1 MLLDNNR
8 NPWLLRS
15 EDIWTIVGEIN
26 GDGPILLGPAI
37 VVAYPVSCDFSESGK
52 EAARCG
58 PSGFQGM

>member
-15 EDIWTIVGEIN
+15 EDIWMIVGEIN
-26 GDGPILLGPAI
+26 GDGPILLGPAC
-37 VVAYPVSCDFSESGK
+37 VVAYPSSCDFEERGK
-52 EAARCG
+52 EAALCG

>member
-26 GDGPILLGPAI
+26 GDGPILLGPAC

-52 EAARCG
+52 EAAR
-58 PSGFQGM
+58 

>member
-26 GDGPILLGPAI
+26 GDWPILLGPAI
-37 VVAYPVSCDFSESGK
+37 VVAYPASCDFSESGK
-52 EAARCG
+52 EAAGCG
-58 PSGFQGM
+58 PSGFPGM

>member
-1 MLLDNNR
+1 MLHDNNR

-26 GDGPILLGPAI
+26 GDWPILLGPAC
-37 VVAYPVSCDFSESGK
+37 VVAYPASCDFEESGK
-52 EAARCG
+52 GAARCG

>member
-37 VVAYPVSCDFSESGK
+37 VVVYPASCDFSESGK
-52 EAARCG
+52 EAALCG
-58 PSGFQGM
+58 LSGFPGM

>member
-15 EDIWTIVGEIN
+15 EDIWTIVGEI
-26 GDGPILLGPAI
+26 
-37 VVAYPVSCDFSESGK
+37 SCDFSESGK
-52 EAARCG
+52 GAARCG

>member
-15 EDIWTIVGEIN
+15 EDIWAIVGEIN

-37 VVAYPVSCDFSESGK
+37 VVAYSASCDFSESGK

-58 PSGFQGM
+58 QSGFQGM

>member
-26 GDGPILLGPAI
+26 GDGPILLGPAC
-37 VVAYPVSCDFSESGK
+37 VVAYPASCDIEESGK

-58 PSGFQGM
+58 PSGFRGM

>member
-26 GDGPILLGPAI
+26 GDWPILLGPAC
-37 VVAYPVSCDFSESGK
+37 VAAYPASCDFEERGK